1 MTRIDAAAFIAAL
14 AAGEAAFD
22 TRSAAVRARDPVP
35 GCEALSLDSVQAG
48 DLPDLDRSAPLLLLC
63 SYGAVSEVV
72 GAYLEA
78 AGFRDVRTVVGG
90 VQALRALRD
99 AMPGTDRR

>member
-1 MTRIDAAAFIAAL
+1 VTRIDAAAFLDAL

-22 TRSAAVRARDPVP
+22 TRSAALRTREPIP
-35 GCEALSLDSVQAG
+35 GSEPLSLEDVQAG
-48 DLPDLDRSAPLLLLC
+48 DLPDHDRSAPIHLIC
-63 SYGAVSEVV
+63 AYGAVSEVV

-78 AGFRDVRTVVGG
+78 AGFHDVHTVVGG

-99 AMPGTDRR
+99 ATPDTDRR